1 MPQKCHSKER
11 SNEES
16 LSPGAK
22 ILRSAQ
28 NDWLWATFEAT
39 PRIDGRWV
47 DHIRLKPAIVI
58 GLIAGLFSLA
68 CIVGTEPSPTRF
80 EAPTSVR
87 PPTPSE
93 IVTLKAAVRFLAT
106 VDVAATRVAAI
117 RASIRGTPTPTVKP
131 NITPI
136 LPPTSVL
143 RTRVVITEPTPTPTK
158 RSPRTERIPRTI
170 SISYAGNN
178 DLILGP
184 LDLADGVV
192 ILKASHLGQ
201 GEFSVLL
208 FGESEGGALLI
219 DTVGAYKG
227 VRGASVSF
235 KNQTGLVPGAHRIEV
250 RADGEWN
257 INIGQE
263 YPTDQTDARVP
274 PFTLGEQSGDAVER
288 WVGLSRGEFVIRAS
302 HLGTEEFDVRLI
314 NADGGAEVVVVDK
327 TGIFEGERSLNV
339 GSASSAADLTP
350 GIYAVVVRADGAWE
364 ISIQP

>member
-1 MPQKCHSKER
+1 MGPDRRWEPK
-11 SNEES
+11 NV
-16 LSPGAK
+16 PGNTCDPGT
-22 ILRSAQ
+22 LR
-28 NDWLWATFEAT
+28 
-39 PRIDGRWV
+39 RIDGRWMA
-47 DHIRLKPAIVI
+47 HIRLKPVIVI
-58 GLIAGLFSLA
+58 VLIAGLVSLA
-68 CIVGTEPSPTRF
+68 CIVGTEPSATPVET
-80 EAPTSVR
+80 PTSVR
-87 PPTPSE
+87 PPTPTK
-93 IVTLKAAVRFLAT
+93 IVTPKAAVLFLPT
-106 VDVAATRVAAI
+106 VNVAATRVAAI

-143 RTRVVITEPTPTPTK
+143 RTRVVTTVPTPTPTK
-158 RSPRTERIPRTI
+158 KSPRTERIPRTI
-170 SISYAGNN
+170 SISYAGNK

-192 ILKASHLGQ
+192 VLRASQLGQ

-219 DTVGAYKG
+219 DTVGAYNG

-235 KNQTGLVPGAHRIEV
+235 SNQTGLVPGSHRIEV

-263 YPTDQTDARVP
+263 FPTDGTAARLP
-274 PFTLGEQSGDAVER
+274 PITLAEQSGDAVER
-288 WVGLSRGEFVIRAS
+288 WVRLRRGDFVIRVS
-302 HLGTEEFDVRLI
+302 YLGNGAFDVRLV
-314 NADGGAEVVVVDK
+314 NADGGAEVVVVEK

-339 GSASSAADLTP
+339 GPASSGADLTP
-350 GIYAVVVRADGAWE
+350 GFYALVVQADGDWE